1 MKKYQIPKHNDL
13 DGQIISYGGQSFR
26 LSKSQAVSVPVQIP
40 QPKITITPSMR
51 FDTDDEG
58 GLVMKIS
65 LNPKPSYSNVSW
77 PKKQ

>member
-13 DGQIISYGGQSFR
+13 DGQIISCGGKCFR
-26 LSKSQAVSVPVQIP
+26 LSKSQAVSVPLE
-40 QPKITITPSMR
+40 

-65 LNPKPSYSNVSW
+65 LNPKPSYSHISW

>member
-13 DGQIISYGGQSFR
+13 DGQIISCGRKCFR
-26 LSKSQAVSVPVQIP
+26 LSKSQAVSVPLEIP
-40 QPKITITPSMR
+40 PPKITISPSMR

-65 LNPKPSYSNVSW
+65 LNPKPSYSHISW